1 MKSLVAAVST
11 AAVVILA
18 VACGDCAR
26 ARLSAGGKLY
36 TCLCATKGHDL
47 RAPLRK
53 GKTDEEIAE
62 LLRSLWRTRD
72 DRYSEMR
79 SSQTPDLPKVEMS
92 HIGG

>member
-1 MKSLVAAVST
+1 MSSSPQPF
-11 AAVVILA
+11 
-18 VACGDCAR
+18 CGDCAR
-26 ARLSAGGKLY
+26 ARLSADGKLY

-47 RAPLRK
+47 RAPLRT

-79 SSQTPDLPKVEMS
+79 SSQTPDLHKLEMS
-92 HIGG
+92 YIGG